1 MLTAERHK
9 AILRL
14 IDEQGRVTVAEIAAR
29 FQVSTA
35 TARRDAVLLAEAG
48 RAARSHGGLLPAGFF
63 NGTPALR
70 PSPAPNV
77 SAKVRLARQAVER
90 LPAEGTIFVG
100 AGTTCLEVGR
110 LLLERPELRIY
121 TNSIALMMLAG
132 ETRANLAIIGGEANR
147 ASNSVSGPLAQA
159 WLDHLRFEVAVVGAA
174 AIDSTGAHA
183 ADLAEATV
191 RTEVLRRASVRMLVA
206 DAAKWNLGAPVRFAP
221 WRSFSL
227 VVSTREL
234 PREARITL
242 AAQKVKL
249 VLAS

>member
-1 MLTAERHK
+1 MLTAERHR

-63 NGTPALR
+63 NRTPALR
-70 PSPAPNV
+70 PNPAANA
-77 SAKVRLARQAVER
+77 SAKVRLAQRAAAL
-90 LPAEGTIFVG
+90 LPAEGTVFIG
-100 AGTTCLEVGR
+100 AGTTCVEVGR

-132 ETRANLAIIGGEANR
+132 ETRANLTIIGGEASR
-147 ASNSVSGPLAQA
+147 ESNSVSGPLAQV
-159 WLDHLRFEVAVVGAA
+159 WIDHLRFDVAVVGAA
-174 AIDSTGAHA
+174 AIDATGAQA
-183 ADLAEATV
+183 ADLAEAAV
-191 RTEVLRRASVRMLVA
+191 RTEVLRRAGVRMLVA
-206 DAAKWNLGAPVRFAP
+206 DAGKWGRGAAVRFAT
-221 WRSFSL
+221 WRGFSIL
-227 VVSTREL
+227 VSTREL

-249 VLAS
+249 VVA